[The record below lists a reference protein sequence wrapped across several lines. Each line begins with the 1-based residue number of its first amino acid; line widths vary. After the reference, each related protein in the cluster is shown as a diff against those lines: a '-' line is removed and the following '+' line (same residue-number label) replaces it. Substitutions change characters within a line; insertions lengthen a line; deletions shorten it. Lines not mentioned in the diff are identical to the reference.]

1 MLIVGILKAG
11 TSINPLEEFPIT
23 RSTIFKQESIFVDPK
38 IQKQMHLICFYK
50 VFIIENK
57 ISPSK
62 SELGIVKITPKS
74 LNFIKAF
81 KISLN

>member
-1 MLIVGILKAG
+1 MVLLLIRLKNFLLQG
-11 TSINPLEEFPIT
+11 LLS
-23 RSTIFKQESIFVDPK
+23 KQESIFVDPK
-38 IQKQMHLICFYK
+38 IQKVNAFDLLFTK
-50 VFIIENK
+50 FFIIENK